1 MFDNITEDIKKRMRY
16 LEEKNERQRKE
27 RTPGSERLRQIP
39 PETGKFLAMLASNCP
54 QGNFIEI
61 GTSAGYSTMW
71 ISLACRERDIKVK
84 TYEILPQKVKLA
96 KETFKLAG
104 IENYVELYE
113 GDVLEYLEDVKDIS
127 FCFLDAAKDVY
138 EQCYDIIIPNMKR
151 HGILVADNAI
161 SHQDILKPMLEKAIN
176 DDRVDSLIVPIGN
189 GELVCRKYS

>member
-1 MFDNITEDIKKRMRY
+1 M
-16 LEEKNERQRKE
+16 
-27 RTPGSERLRQIP
+27 SWLR
-39 PETGKFLAMLASNCP
+39 
-54 QGNFIEI
+54 
-61 GTSAGYSTMW
+61 
-71 ISLACRERDIKVK
+71 RDIKVK

-161 SHQDILKPMLEKAIN
+161 SHQNILKPMLEKAIN
-176 DDRVDSLIVPIGN
+176 DDRLDSLIVPIGN

>member
-27 RTPGSERLRQIP
+27 RTPGSERLRQIS

-151 HGILVADNAI
+151 NGILVADNAI

>member
-16 LEEKNERQRKE
+16 LEEMNERQRKE

-104 IENYVELYE
+104 IENYVKLYE

-127 FCFLDAAKDVY
+127 FCFLDAT
-138 EQCYDIIIPNMKR
+138 
-151 HGILVADNAI
+151 
-161 SHQDILKPMLEKAIN
+161 
-176 DDRVDSLIVPIGN
+176 
-189 GELVCRKYS
+189 